1 MKSAAADI
9 LAAIFLLAL
18 VVVLVRP
25 NSYAPSFIREF
36 GNALDGLVS
45 YAVAG

>member
-9 LAAIFLLAL
+9 LAAIFLLSL

-36 GNALDGLVS
+36 GKALDGLVN